1 MTFLNISFLSET
13 LNLTIDQI
21 NGILRTLNTSTK
33 FANTTIERNFK
44 AIDIINFSIEGIL
57 LPLLCLIGLTGII
70 YSFYDMNKKGI
81 ISKAFWLGNLL
92 SIYILLKTE
101 LYLKKSYHQL
111 SLSQLVWNTL
121 FLISST
127 ILHSSRHFSSFLWT
141 ISIPVLYPITHIC
154 LYSSIYTMLLLTAHR
169 YCAICFQTL
178 PCRYKI
184 CKK

>member
-1 MTFLNISFLSET
+1 MTFLNISFLSDT

-81 ISKAFWLGNLL
+81 ISKAF
-92 SIYILLKTE
+92 
-101 LYLKKSYHQL
+101 
-111 SLSQLVWNTL
+111 
-121 FLISST
+121 
-127 ILHSSRHFSSFLWT
+127 
-141 ISIPVLYPITHIC
+141 
-154 LYSSIYTMLLLTAHR
+154 
-169 YCAICFQTL
+169 
-178 PCRYKI
+178 
-184 CKK
+184 